1 RMGSKKKKAQK
12 NAAFKKTK
20 LKVGKVLKKTN
31 TTDSTVE
38 SRKVVLL
45 TQLEEQSGSSTAVYS
60 YRGLSLDNLC
70 SQLGHYSKS
79 VRKNAIVGAKQILTS
94 APNLIEAHLR
104 TIIPAFARL
113 ISMTDTDAA
122 THAQLKSLLE
132 LVCTVP
138 PMSMSPHFPLF
149 VAHILR
155 GLTHSH
161 ESVRSFA
168 LTVIHLLLD
177 TYPSLCRDNTDIFQ
191 TILHFINSNRKT
203 SHSTRVL
210 LDFVTSFL
218 KIYDSDSAVVSY
230 CVEVR
235 LNTEDGT
242 LSKRIDMCPATKHM
256 DPFHFPV
263 LTTSAAGA
271 SSSLF
276 TSPETLLSLT
286 QALSPLVARVA
297 MENDRNLSEHLVRLL
312 SLMKRGVERQP
323 NKFMLVDFDERYAKA
338 CDPLLK
344 AAKIP
349 SMKDNKKVLAAIAT
363 LLQ

>member
-1 RMGSKKKKAQK
+1 KKKEKK

-20 LKVGKVLKKTN
+20 LKVGKILKKTN
-31 TTDSTVE
+31 TTDSTIE
-38 SRKVVLL
+38 SRKVVLI

-60 YRGLSLDNLC
+60 YRGLSLENLC
-70 SQLGHYSKS
+70 SQLGHYSKN

-113 ISMTDTDAA
+113 ISLTDTDAA
-122 THAQLKSLLE
+122 THSQLKSLLE

-161 ESVRSFA
+161 DSVRSFA

-177 TYPSLCRDNTDIFQ
+177 TYPSLCRDSTDIFQ
-191 TILHFINSNRKT
+191 TIVHFLAANRKT
-203 SHSTRVL
+203 NHSTRVL
-210 LDFVTSFL
+210 LDFVASFL
-218 KIYDSDSAVVSY
+218 RIYDEDAAVASH

-235 LNTEDGT
+235 LRAEEGV
-242 LSKRIDMCPATKHM
+242 LSHAIDLCPPSLNL

-263 LTTSAAGA
+263 LTTSSAGA

-276 TSPETLLSLT
+276 TSPETLLNLV

-297 MENDRNLSEHLVRLL
+297 LENDRNLGEHIVRVLA
-312 SLMKRGVERQP
+312 LMRRGVDRQP
-323 NKFMLVDFDERYAKA
+323 NKFMLADFEERYVKA
-338 CDPLLK
+338 CDPIVKATKVHSLK
-344 AAKIP
+344 E
-349 SMKDNKKVLAAIAT
+349 NKKVFAAISE
-363 LLQ
+363 LLSSPV

>member
-1 RMGSKKKKAQK
+1 MGTKRKKAQK

-20 LKVGKVLKKTN
+20 LKVGKILKKTN
-31 TTDSTVE
+31 TTDSTIE

-70 SQLGHYSKS
+70 SQLGHYSKA

-94 APNLIEAHLR
+94 APNLIETQLR

-113 ISMTDTDAA
+113 ISITDADSV

-138 PMSMSPHFPLF
+138 PMSISPHFPLF

-168 LTVIHLLLD
+168 LSVMHLLLD
-177 TYPSLCRDNTDIFQ
+177 RYPSLCRDSTDIFQ
-191 TILHFINSNRKT
+191 TILHFIGTSRKT

-218 KIYDSDSAVVSY
+218 KIYDEESAVVSH
-230 CVEVR
+230 CIELR
-235 LNTEDGT
+235 LLTEEGV
-242 LSKRIDMCPATKHM
+242 LSRRIDLCPHPKQM

-276 TSPETLLSLT
+276 TSPETLLSLH

-297 MENDRNLSEHLVRLL
+297 MENDRNLTEHIVQLL
-312 SLMKRGVERQP
+312 ALMKRGVERQP
-323 NKFMLVDFDERYAKA
+323 NKFMLTDFDERYAQSIDA
-338 CDPLLK
+338 LLK
-344 AAKIP
+344 AAKLQSI
-349 SMKDNKKVLAAIAT
+349 KDNKRVLAAIAT